1 MKEDSPEGYGYYGWV
16 IVGVSFLN
24 LLVSFGIWYSY
35 SVFLVALT
43 SEFGWDRTT
52 TSSIFS
58 VFVMVIGL
66 SGPFVGH
73 AVDRLGTKK
82 VLTSGALMV
91 ALGLYLCGRVESIL
105 LFYLTFGGIAG
116 LGESAVGLVGNS
128 RAISRW
134 FVFRRG
140 IAAGIATSGIGL
152 GLLIFVPM
160 IQAWVTRHG
169 SRSGFFFLAALSA
182 FLLVPLNGLL
192 QREGPRSSGSFPASM
207 GRIPC
212 RENSLLSLVR
222 TTQFWY
228 LFWIFFAGGFIV
240 QAVLIHQIAIAVE
253 SGIEKFDAATAFG
266 ITGLLGTLTRMVW
279 GGLSDRIGREKTYFV
294 AYLAITLGL
303 GSLLAARMF
312 QSLTALYGYS
322 IFFGMGYGAVASL
335 NMAIAADR
343 FSGTRFGLIYGILF
357 IGTSLGGAAGP
368 LVLGI
373 IFDQFSNYTPAI
385 ATLPA
390 VILLS
395 YVALYK
401 VYMNRIPPAVRR
413 P

>member
-116 LGESAVGLVGNS
+116 LGESAIGLVGNS

-134 FVFRRG
+134 FVYRRG
-140 IAAGIATSGIGL
+140 IASGIATSGIGL

-169 SRSGFFFLAALSA
+169 WRSGFLFLAVLSA

-192 QREGPRSSGSFPASM
+192 QREGPKSSGPFPETM
-207 GRIPC
+207 GEIPC
-212 RENSLLSLVR
+212 RENGLLSLVR
-222 TTQFWY
+222 TTHFWY

-240 QAVLIHQIAIAVE
+240 QAVLIHQMAIAVE
-253 SGIEKFDAATAFG
+253 SGFEKFDAATAFG
-266 ITGLLGTLTRMVW
+266 IMGLLGTVTRMMW
-279 GGLSDRIGREKTYFV
+279 GTLSDRIGREKTYPV
-294 AYLAITLGL
+294 AYLIIAIGL
-303 GSLLAARMF
+303 GFLLVARMF

-322 IFFGMGYGAVASL
+322 LFFGLGYGAVAPL
-335 NMAIAADR
+335 NMALAADK
-343 FSGTRFGLIYGILF
+343 FAGNRFGLIYGILF
-357 IGTSLGGAAGP
+357 VGTSLGAALGP
-368 LVLGI
+368 LVWGI
-373 IFDQFSNYTPAI
+373 MFDHFSNYTLAI

-401 VYMNRIPPAVRR
+401 VYMNRNPAD
-413 P
+413 